1 MRSKKPIITWA
12 CLGLG
17 GLTLAGWL
25 STASL
30 SASSNG
36 AIFDREI
43 AGPPS
48 TETGVWRTKAQ
59 VVFDPVERTLVRRMY
74 TVWDTA
80 PSRDLDFVWIPDS
93 PRDDRVGKIDG
104 VGRLIWRFKGK
115 PAYDRASVFAEY
127 RGMMKDGR
135 ADGHGAYFDVT
146 GISYQGEWKN
156 GLMEGAGTLKFSG
169 GDEYVGQM
177 HMGKAHGTGRYIDIS
192 GEVFEGTFVAG
203 QRHGAGTT
211 TLPNGNGYRS
221 TWVQGKETEDSR
233 VLRVAQLGGQPSSG
247 GSDDVRIA
255 ITIDRSQ
262 ARDGDL
268 VYAAASSGAKMMI
281 QPDNPRLMTMWKGGG
296 EIQLTEQEEGG
307 EEYGVFSLTK
317 AQVLP
322 LTLVLEVQ
330 NRSAAPIAVSGAY
343 LAVQSSVSDL
353 QPAIQLNR
361 GINQCS
367 FAEFHPTFK
376 AENFGWGTAQ
386 QAAFHFAFTNPT
398 VNARPRSFDVS
409 KNVGNIAQ
417 AVNVDLAPELRA
429 TGVNTNTLKARSQS
443 GFICKGGYDAMPS
456 CFNQI
461 KASGVFGSISGQIG
475 LDGNGMYVN
484 AVGTLDYAWQDSKG
498 GQHTAS
504 SPYTLRIPLGH
515 IKIEAECGEG
525 GERDVIAGNPLEF
538 RLDQS
543 GYRIPVSFQRTIPA
557 QQTSRF
563 TVTLKAAKSSENDF
577 TVVLQL
583 ANGREI
589 SSRPISLL
597 YYVPHWFPGT

>member
-1 MRSKKPIITWA
+1 MRSKKSVISWA

-17 GLTLAGWL
+17 GLAFAGWL
-25 STASL
+25 STAGF

-36 AIFDREI
+36 AIFDSEI

-48 TETGVWRTKAQ
+48 TETGVWRTKTQ
-59 VVFDPVERTLVRRMY
+59 VLFDPVERTLVRRMY
-74 TVWDTA
+74 TVWDNA
-80 PSRDLDFVWIPDS
+80 PSRDLDFVWVPDS
-93 PRDDRVGKIDG
+93 PGDNRAGKING
-104 VGRLIWRFKGK
+104 AGRLIWRFKGR

-135 ADGHGAYFDVT
+135 ADGRGTYFDVT

-156 GLMEGAGTLKFSG
+156 GLMEGAGTLKLSG
-169 GDEYVGQM
+169 GDEYVGQT
-177 HMGKAHGTGRYIDIS
+177 HAGKAHGNGRYIDVS

-203 QRHGAGTT
+203 QRNGVGTT
-211 TLPNGNGYRS
+211 TLPNGNSYRS

-255 ITIDRSQ
+255 ITIDRSK

-268 VYAAASSGAKMMI
+268 VYAASSSGAKMMI
-281 QPDNPRLMTMWKGGG
+281 RPDNQRLMTMWKGGG

-307 EEYGVFSLTK
+307 EPEYGVFSLNA
-317 AQVLP
+317 AQLIP

-330 NRSAAPIAVSGAY
+330 NRSAAPVAVSGAY

-353 QPAIQLNR
+353 QPAIQINR
-361 GINQCS
+361 GVTSCAS
-367 FAEFHPTFK
+367 LEYHPTFR
-376 AENFGWGTAQ
+376 AENFGWGAAQ
-386 QAAFHFAFTNPT
+386 GAAMHFAFTNP
-398 VNARPRSFDVS
+398 NASARPRAFNVAKNLGDINQTVDV
-409 KNVGNIAQ
+409 N
-417 AVNVDLAPELRA
+417 LEPELRA
-429 TGVNTNTLKARSQS
+429 AGVNTATLRAKSES
-443 GFICKGGYDAMPS
+443 GFVCQSKSLPT
-456 CFNQI
+456 CFQQI
-461 KASGVFGSISGQIG
+461 KASGVFGSIAQQIG
-475 LDGNGMYVN
+475 LKDNDMRVS
-484 AVGTLDYAWQDSKG
+484 ALGTLDYTWQDSKG

-504 SPYTLRIPLGH
+504 SPYNLTVPLGH

-525 GERDVIAGNPLEF
+525 GERDVIAANPLEL

-563 TVTLKAAKSSENDF
+563 TVTLKAAKASDHDF

-597 YYVPHWFPGT
+597 YYVPRWFPGT

>member
-1 MRSKKPIITWA
+1 MRSKISVITWA
-12 CLGLG
+12 CLGLT
-17 GLTLAGWL
+17 GLTLIGWL
-25 STASL
+25 STASF

-36 AIFDREI
+36 AIFDPEI

-48 TETGVWRTKAQ
+48 TETGVWRTKTQ
-59 VVFDPVERTLVRRMY
+59 VLFDPVERTLVRRMY

-80 PSRDLDFVWIPDS
+80 PSRDLDFVWVPDS
-93 PRDDRVGKIDG
+93 PRDDRAGKING
-104 VGRLIWRFKGK
+104 AGRLIWRFKGK

-135 ADGHGAYFDVT
+135 ADGRGTYFDVT

-156 GLMEGAGTLKFSG
+156 GLMEGAGTLKLSG

-177 HMGKAHGTGRYIDIS
+177 HAGKAHGNGRYIDVS
-192 GEVFEGTFVAG
+192 GEVFDGTFVDG
-203 QRHGAGTT
+203 QRNGVGTT
-211 TLPNGNGYRS
+211 TLPNGNSYRS

-255 ITIDRSQ
+255 ITIDRSK

-268 VYAAASSGAKMMI
+268 VYAASSSGAKMTI
-281 QPDNPRLMTMWKGGG
+281 RPDNQRLMSMWKGGG
-296 EIQLTEQEEGG
+296 EIQLLPEEEGG
-307 EEYGVFSLTK
+307 EEYGVFSVTK
-317 AQVLP
+317 AQLLP

-353 QPAIQLNR
+353 QPAIQINP
-361 GINQCS
+361 GISNCS
-367 FAEFHPTFK
+367 FAEFHPAFK
-376 AENFGWGTAQ
+376 AENFGW
-386 QAAFHFAFTNPT
+386 AAVQGAAMHFAFTSP
-398 VNARPRSFDVS
+398 NASVRPRAFNVS
-409 KNVGNIAQ
+409 KNLGNIDQ
-417 AVNVDLAPELRA
+417 AVDINLDPELRA
-429 TGVNTNTLKARSQS
+429 AGVNTGTLRARSQG
-443 GFICKGGYDAMPS
+443 GFVCQTKSLPT
-456 CFNQI
+456 CFQQI
-461 KASGVFGSISGQIG
+461 KSSGVFGSIAQQIG
-475 LDGNGMYVN
+475 LKGNDMYV
-484 AVGTLDYAWQDSKG
+484 AALGTLDYTWQDSKG

-504 SPYTLRIPLGH
+504 SPYNLTVPLGH
-515 IKIEAECGEG
+515 IKMEAECGEG
-525 GERDVIAGNPLEF
+525 GERNVIAANPLEL
-538 RLDQS
+538 RLEQS

-563 TVTLKAAKSSENDF
+563 TVTLKAAKSSEHDF
-577 TVVLQL
+577 TVALQL

-597 YYVPHWFPGT
+597 YYVPRWFPGT